1 MFKAGCWKKLVFCV
15 GVLLL
20 LAGGICHLYIDE
32 IFQHTVVKMLQ
43 LTPNA
48 AHYEVWRKTP
58 VPLQMRIYMFNWTN
72 AEKFGVAGVKPNFLQ
87 LGPYTFT
94 EHHEKV
100 NITWNPNNTV
110 SYRQIRRWQ
119 FDPSNSNGSLSDQVT
134 TVDLLVAT
142 ASYLARDWGY
152 ILQTSLSLILDT
164 SGKRPHMTHTVG
176 EMLFEGYEEPLI
188 AVGSKLAFISKL
200 NIPFD
205 KFGWFYQRNGSA
217 SFEGTYS
224 IATGVDD
231 ADNIGRLVE
240 WNHANHTPFYP
251 GQCGMVNG
259 SAGEMWPPF
268 RQKTHTIAAFV
279 PDFCRSLSLD
289 YAREQTV
296 HGLRGYRYS
305 AGARNFDDGTLY
317 PDNKCFCGGKC
328 VPSGVLNV
336 SACRFGGPAFL
347 SYPHFY
353 KADPYYLQQVD
364 GMEPD
369 PDSHEYYVTLEPT
382 TGIPLDV
389 AVRLQIN
396 IKVDSH
402 KYVRMFRNASTGYL
416 PVMWL
421 EGRGGM
427 SAEMAPQVSSLV
439 GLPHTL
445 HLAFLSVLVLG
456 ALIIGLLCLLSV
468 LGACGLPPS
477 DPAPTNT
484 LKRKLQ
490 SLDGSGKPPIH
501 DLVANRDPVKLQR
514 YQVTEHVP
522 LVEESI
528 S

>member
-369 PDSHEYYVTLEPT
+369 PDSHEYYVTLEPDVQERLD
-382 TGIPLDV
+382 GVLAGDV
-389 AVRLQIN
+389 AGRQRWHERRDGASSVVAGRPAPHAALGVPQRAGARGSHHRPAVPAVRAGGVRPASLGPRTHEHTEKKTAITGRQREASHTRPGSEQRSS
-396 IKVDSH
+396 KVA
-402 KYVRMFRNASTGYL
+402 KI
-416 PVMWL
+416 
-421 EGRGGM
+421 
-427 SAEMAPQVSSLV
+427 SSD
-439 GLPHTL
+439 
-445 HLAFLSVLVLG
+445 
-456 ALIIGLLCLLSV
+456 
-468 LGACGLPPS
+468 GACAACGRIHQLMVS
-477 DPAPTNT
+477 D
-484 LKRKLQ
+484 
-490 SLDGSGKPPIH
+490 I
-501 DLVANRDPVKLQR
+501 
-514 YQVTEHVP
+514 
-522 LVEESI
+522 
-528 S
+528 